1 MSRFIK
7 SLTHAFDGFTH
18 LFKTQRNFRIQL
30 IIGFIVLFF
39 AILYQLDDSDLLWI
53 IFSVFIVWILEGV
66 NTLIEELSDLLEP
79 RFNTKVKVIKDVAAS
94 VVLFGASMTIFIGLN
109 VFGRAIFG
117 FSSIYTFPFGI
128 IIVVLVFLISRGGV
142 ER

>member
-1 MSRFIK
+1 MKGFLK
-7 SLTHAFDGFTH
+7 SLTHAFDGLTH

-30 IIGFIVLFF
+30 IIGFVALFF
-39 AILYQLDDSDLLWI
+39 AIIYQLDNSDLLWI

-79 RFNTKVKVIKDVAAS
+79 RFSTKVKVIKDVAAS
-94 VVLFGASMTIFIGLN
+94 VVLLGASMTVFIGLN

-117 FSSIYTFPFGI
+117 VPSIYTFPFGI
-128 IIVVLVFLISRGGV
+128 IIVVSLFLIGRGGV
-142 ER
+142 KK